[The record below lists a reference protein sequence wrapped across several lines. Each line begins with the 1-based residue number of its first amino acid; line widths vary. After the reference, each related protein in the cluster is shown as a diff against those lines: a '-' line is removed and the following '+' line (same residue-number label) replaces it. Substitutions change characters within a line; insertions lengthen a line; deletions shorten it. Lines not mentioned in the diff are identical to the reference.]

1 MSKVDRINYDESL
14 VIRLVANIV
23 SKVPGVDVN
32 DNFNV
37 TINEKHTVLGIIF
50 KPLPDV
56 LNVFQIAR
64 KVQETVYYNVKKTFD
79 LYNITINVVIDGD
92 K

>member
-37 TINEKHTVLGIIF
+37 TINEKHTMLNIVF